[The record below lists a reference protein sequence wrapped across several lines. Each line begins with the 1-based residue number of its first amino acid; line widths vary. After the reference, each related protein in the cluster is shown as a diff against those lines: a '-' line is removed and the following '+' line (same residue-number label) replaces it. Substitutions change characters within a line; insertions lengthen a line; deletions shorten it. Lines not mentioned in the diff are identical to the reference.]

1 VDGAPK
7 SRFADLP
14 RRVYLTYRYRGIRQL
29 LYRTIVF
36 PLRLTPLDRVLPLG
50 DGQARATLD
59 AIRWY
64 RAHGRPVTI
73 VIPSYRDAQLVRQL
87 VAAIRRTTRPGQA
100 QIIVADDASGPEH
113 VAALQAIEGIDV
125 IVGERNAG
133 FSANVNRGLRAANRG
148 DDVVLLNSDVVPLR
162 GWLAALQRA
171 ASARPEIALAGAKLL
186 YPDNRIQY
194 AGTVRNPTAPEWFD
208 HRFRCKPA
216 NWGPANVAGPT
227 LAATGACMY
236 IRRHALER
244 LGPFDEA
251 FPMAFEDV
259 DYGLRAW
266 RAGLEVVYEPAARLY
281 HHESATRGTEQG
293 ERELRS
299 QRVFWDRWEEFFG
312 PRDVRDND
320 GRLQIVYVTESAIV
334 GGGHRVVFEHLNGLL
349 ARGHNVELWTLE
361 DAPDWFELRCPVRTF
376 AGHDELVRALA
387 PLDAIKVATWWRT
400 AAPVWRASVAHGV
413 PVYFVQDIETSYYQD
428 APAARYAVLDSYRPE
443 FHYLTT
449 SDWNRERLQE
459 LGLRSALV
467 SPGIDGATFH
477 PLPDVGRREDMVLA
491 LGRSNPLKNLP
502 LTLAAWRALPEPR
515 PELVLFGSEP
525 ELATEPGIRYVENP
539 TDAEVNELLNETTMF
554 LQTSAHEGFC
564 LPILEAMATGAAVVC
579 TDAHGNRDFCVDGD
593 NCLMPAAGPGPVAA
607 AIETLLRDRALRD
620 RLGHAGIRTAS
631 AYGWPHRIDALE
643 RFVVG
648 LAGAPSGSATDGGA
662 PATGPPPPSARS
674 G

>member
-1 VDGAPK
+1 VPSSPLDGRRPGRLAG
-7 SRFADLP
+7 LP
-14 RRVYLTYRYRGIRQL
+14 RRIYLTWRYRGLRSL
-29 LYRTIVF
+29 LYKTVVF
-36 PLRLTPLDRVLPLG
+36 PLRLTPLDRFLPLG
-50 DGQARATLD
+50 DGQARDTLD

-87 VAAIRRTTRPGQA
+87 VAAIRRTTRTGQA

-113 VAALQAIEGIDV
+113 VAALQTIEGIDV
-125 IVGERNAG
+125 IAGEHNAG

-148 DDVVLLNSDVVPLR
+148 DDVVLLNSDVVPMR

-171 ASARPEIALAGAKLL
+171 ATARPQIALAGAKLL

-194 AGTVRNPTAPEWFD
+194 AGTVRNRTAPGWFD
-208 HRFRCKPA
+208 HRFRFKPA
-216 NWGPANVAGPT
+216 SWGPANVAGPT

-236 IRRHALER
+236 IRRHALET

-266 RAGLEVVYEPAARLY
+266 EAGLEVVYEPAARLY
-281 HHESATRGTEQG
+281 HHESATRGVEQG

-299 QRVFWDRWEEFFG
+299 QRVFWDRWEGFFA
-312 PRDVRDND
+312 PRDVRDED
-320 GRLQIVYVTESAIV
+320 GRLRILYVTESAIV

-349 ARGHNVELWTLE
+349 AQGHDVELWTLE
-361 DAPDWFELRCPVRTF
+361 EAPAWFELRCPVRTF
-376 AGHDELVRALA
+376 PGYDELVRALA

-400 AAPVWRASVAHGV
+400 AAPIWRASVAHGV

-449 SDWNRERLQE
+449 SEWNRERLGE
-459 LGLRSALV
+459 LGLESELV
-467 SPGIDGATFH
+467 SPGVDTTTFH
-477 PLPDVGRREDMVLA
+477 PLPGVGRREDMVLA

-525 ELATEPGIRYVENP
+525 ELAAEPGIRYVENP
-539 TDAEVNELLNETTMF
+539 TDAKINQLLNRATVL
-554 LQTSAHEGFC
+554 LQTSTHEGFC
-564 LPILEAMATGAAVVC
+564 LPILEAMAAGTAVVC
-579 TDAHGNRDFCVDGD
+579 TDAHGNRDFCVDGE
-593 NCLMPAAGPGPVAA
+593 NCLMPDPNPHSVALAIARVVSDHSLRERLTRAGATTAA
-607 AIETLLRDRALRD
+607 D
-620 RLGHAGIRTAS
+620 
-631 AYGWPHRIDALE
+631 YGWPQRLDRLE
-643 RFVVG
+643 SFMTG
-648 LAGAPSGSATDGGA
+648 LAAP
-662 PATGPPPPSARS
+662 R
-674 G
+674 